1 GRCRKRRGHHG
12 RRAGSHLRCRRRA
25 RVDVVRGAGVASPR
39 PGGMTDSSGRAGA
52 ARIGVSTRS
61 AGEPF
66 CPVPAT
72 TFSFQ
77 VVGVGE
83 NTGTEVTPPGIAGG
97 APGLVR
103 ACWIVREM
111 FSGRVRCGCV
121 PNRAGQMWT
130 PPCI

>member
-1 GRCRKRRGHHG
+1 
-12 RRAGSHLRCRRRA
+12 
-25 RVDVVRGAGVASPR
+25 
-39 PGGMTDSSGRAGA
+39 MTDSSGRAGA

-83 NTGTEVTPPGIAGG
+83 NTGTEVTPPGIAGVRR
-97 APGLVR
+97 GLYGPAGSSEKCSRVGP
-103 ACWIVREM
+103 V
-111 FSGRVRCGCV
+111 RVRSEQG
-121 PNRAGQMWT
+121 WT
-130 PPCI
+130 DVDTTLYLTGDGDDLGSG